1 VPANN
6 LEVGKTVG
14 DYKIIALLGHGGM
27 GKIFKVRNL
36 ISDHVDAMKSLLSYG
51 DGDLEA
57 AECKPETR
65 SLHSGRTAASTSR
78 RLTYLNRSSARM

>member
-27 GKIFKVRNL
+27 GKIFKVRDL

-57 AECKPETR
+57 ERKPETR